1 MLVFYETWYTHIECW
16 DVTAKNLF
24 VFFTF
29 RKCLFD
35 ESIWSAYMHS
45 YIHAPR
51 ILWMKD
57 RHIDTIWWNHM
68 VCKYNEPPQRIWN
81 LPGAILLTLDLI
93 FIKLKVQVSGGDQDS
108 KNPFPSVYFEQKCY
122 LVLRTKEIPFYM
134 RWCVW
139 KEQALRGITESLLPM
154 PFRRWSALLLMFSC
168 KQEMWLRMAKQ
179 WVRKGEKAEANPR
192 RPFPFFVPI
201 LPPTPYHYHSRAL
214 HTW

>member
-1 MLVFYETWYTHIECW
+1 
-16 DVTAKNLF
+16 
-24 VFFTF
+24 
-29 RKCLFD
+29 
-35 ESIWSAYMHS
+35 MHS

-81 LPGAILLTLDLI
+81 LPGAILLPLDLI

-179 WVRKGEKAEANPR
+179 WVRKAKRR
-192 RPFPFFVPI
+192 RPIHADHSLSSSPSCRPRPTITTRVPYTWSPLQTLVPFGFRNRGWF
-201 LPPTPYHYHSRAL
+201 HM
-214 HTW
+214 